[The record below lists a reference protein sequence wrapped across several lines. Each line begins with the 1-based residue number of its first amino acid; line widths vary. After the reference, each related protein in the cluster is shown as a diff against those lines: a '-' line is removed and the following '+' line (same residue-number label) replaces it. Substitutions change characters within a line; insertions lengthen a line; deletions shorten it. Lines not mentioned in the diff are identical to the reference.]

1 MRRFME
7 KAKTAFL
14 ALVLFS
20 LGAGLCSAPA
30 YAAGGKKVTEAK
42 NGVVSVQFWLKNPA
56 YYADVNGQL
65 KKMEP
70 LNNGNDTLWSL
81 GTGFFVGKSGEDP
94 SYIVTNHHVVSDYIE
109 SKEGGIYLYE
119 TNGLYTVEQN
129 GVQYQFKK
137 VVGATSC
144 ELRVYYDDD
153 TYDVVYVD
161 CYGDM
166 EKVDLAVLKLREPT
180 DKRVSLQIQVPT
192 QDMVGDTVHT
202 VGFPG
207 NADNVLTSASHYGI
221 DDITVRTG
229 TITKFAAND
238 KGVERIQTDAIISP
252 GNSGGPLVLDNGS
265 VVGVNTNHVDDT
277 HSSATDYYAI
287 NASELVTFLD
297 KNDIPYETAKAGGGL
312 PIIPIAGGAVIV
324 VIAAVVV
331 LSKKKKPAP
340 AAVGASAP
348 QAPAAGKGFLAG
360 KAKAAPAQTAQRA
373 FIRSLAPQ
381 HNGLALVVKDTPIL
395 IGRDPSSCK
404 LVYAEGT
411 AGVSGQHCSISY
423 DAASGDFIVTDLRST
438 YGTFLMNGQRLNAN
452 TPCRIKPGNGF
463 YVGDKANGIRVEL
476 G

>member
-1 MRRFME
+1 MKHRC
-7 KAKTAFL
+7 L
-14 ALVLFS
+14 ALFMAVLMTTA
-20 LGAGLCSAPA
+20 LLTGTAQ
-30 YAAGGKKVTEAK
+30 AADNGDTAAREAR
-42 NGVVSVQFWLKNPA
+42 NGVVRILTLIEEEFYIQDP
-56 YYADVNGQL
+56 YTGQL
-65 KKMEP
+65 RLLE
-70 LNNGNDTLWSL
+70 TSTAFAT
-81 GTGFFVGKSGEDP
+81 GTGFGVGTTGKETDVF
-94 SYIVTNHHVVSDYIE
+94 VTNRHVVTAEDEVVTLENIDCYV
-109 SKEGGIYLYE
+109 KK
-119 TNGLYTVEQN
+119 TVT
-129 GVQYQFKK
+129 G
-137 VVGATSC
+137 
-144 ELRVYYDDD
+144 
-153 TYDVVYVD
+153 VYVLLD
-161 CYGDM
+161 SFAFNGNTFELDNSRSVPCT
-166 EKVDLAVLKLREPT
+166 VLYVGESEDADVAIIKTAEPVQG
-180 DKRVSLQIQVPT
+180 RVALPLLDDESSLQVMDKVSSLGYPGTSDVTSDGYKLAGVDDVTVQTGAVARISDKSSANNNSGLQGRLIQ
-192 QDMVGDTVHT
+192 H
-202 VGFPG
+202 
-207 NADNVLTSASHYGI
+207 SAVINH
-221 DDITVRTG
+221 
-229 TITKFAAND
+229 
-238 KGVERIQTDAIISP
+238 
-252 GNSGGPLVLDNGS
+252 GNSGGPLIDQNGA
-265 VVGVNTNHVDDT
+265 VVGINTYGHGGSGNT
-277 HSSATDYYAI
+277 TTAYYAI
-287 NASELVTFLD
+287 RIKYAKDALD
-297 KNDIPYETAKAGGGL
+297 SLEISYDLYNPKGGGL

-331 LSKKKKPAP
+331 LSKKKKP